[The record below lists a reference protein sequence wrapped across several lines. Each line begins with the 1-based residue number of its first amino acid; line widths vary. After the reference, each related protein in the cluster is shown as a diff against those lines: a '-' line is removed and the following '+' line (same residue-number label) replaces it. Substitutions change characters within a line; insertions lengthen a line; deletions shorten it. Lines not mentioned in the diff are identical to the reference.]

1 MEIKCPLCKHMNLSG
16 ADRCKHC
23 LHSLMQRD
31 LPRPKK
37 GDLLQQ
43 AIMTVP
49 VSELL
54 TGKDLLVASP
64 DDDIKTA
71 VKILQKEKKNCILVY
86 QKKRIVGILSNRNLL
101 HKVAGKY
108 KDISK
113 VKVKDVMTPD
123 PEYVGADDTIA
134 VVINKMAMGGFRQV
148 PVLAANGT
156 PLSIISIKDVI
167 LFITSRS
174 RSRK

>member
-1 MEIKCPLCKHMNLSG
+1 MNLSG

-113 VKVKDVMTPD
+113 VKVKHVMTPD